1 MEKRC
6 FNNIECSMSRRLES
20 YFRTFRLRSGL
31 TQRELG
37 FLIACKR
44 DTYVSRIE
52 RGKRQPTLEA
62 TLAYMI
68 MFDTRPPDVIPAV
81 WEELEAGILAR
92 AEQLYFELE
101 RKPSR
106 ANLAK
111 MGTLKL
117 ILSRDE
123 RTRI

>member
-1 MEKRC
+1 MNRP
-6 FNNIECSMSRRLES
+6 SS
-20 YFRTFRLRSGL
+20 
-31 TQRELG
+31 
-37 FLIACKR
+37 A
-44 DTYVSRIE
+44 E

-68 MFDTRPPDVIPAV
+68 MFDTKPPDVIPAV

-101 RKPSR
+101 RQPSR

-111 MGTLKL
+111 MDALKQ
-117 ILSRDE
+117 ILSRDN
-123 RTRI
+123 RTPI

>member
-1 MEKRC
+1 MEEQC
-6 FNNIECSMSRRLES
+6 FNSSERSMSRRLES
-20 YFRTFRLRSGL
+20 YFKTFRLRSGL
-31 TQRELG
+31 SQKELA
-37 FLIACKR
+37 FLIACKS

-52 RGKRQPTLEA
+52 RGKRHPTLEA

-68 MFDTRPPDVIPAV
+68 MFDMPPPDVIPAV

-92 AEQLYFELE
+92 AVQLYQELE
-101 RKPSR
+101 GQPSR

-111 MGTLKL
+111 LDTLNQ

-123 RTRI
+123 RTRL